1 VNAGRVCLTL
11 LALACAPALARAGD
25 RLLRAEVEV
34 AGPIDSVWAAWTTE
48 PGVRSFFAPGCRIEP
63 KVDGA
68 YEVWFMPE
76 APAGQRGGDDLKVLA
91 FEPNR
96 RLAFTWNAPPSLPYT
111 RAQRTMVVVE
121 LEPAG
126 DRKTRV
132 RLTHLGW
139 GEGKEWDATFDY
151 FANAWNVQVLPFLK
165 DRFEHGPV
173 DWAKADV
180 VRARAKP
187 AVTDMR
193 VHLVP
198 AGAAKK

>member
-1 VNAGRVCLTL
+1 MNPGRVCLAM
-11 LALACAPALARAGD
+11 LALACAPAAACAGD

-34 AGPIDSVWAAWTTE
+34 AAPIDSVWAAWTTDA
-48 PGVRSFFAPGCRIEP
+48 GVRSFFAPGSRIEP

-68 YEVWFMPE
+68 YEIWFMPE
-76 APAGQRGGDDLKVLA
+76 APAGQRGGDDLRVLA

-96 RLAFTWNAPPSLPYT
+96 RLAFTWNAPPSLPYA

-126 DRKTRV
+126 DRRTRV

-151 FANAWNVQVLPFLK
+151 FAKAWSVQVLPFLK

-173 DWAKADV
+173 DWAKTDV

-187 AVTDMR
+187 VVADMR
-193 VHLVP
+193 VHLIP
-198 AGAAKK
+198 AVATK